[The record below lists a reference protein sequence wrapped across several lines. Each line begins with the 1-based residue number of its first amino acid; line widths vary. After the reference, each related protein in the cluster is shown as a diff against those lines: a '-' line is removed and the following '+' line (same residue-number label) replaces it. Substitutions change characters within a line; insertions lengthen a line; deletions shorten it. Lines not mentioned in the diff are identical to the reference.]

1 MVEYENQKEIDELQK
16 AIDAITPDIKLRY
29 FSVCGNRA
37 LSAIVDIDQ
46 KGNKSTIDKLISIGF
61 RKVARYKKP
70 LPFYMPLSTKDTF
83 VIRLE
88 KEI

>member
-1 MVEYENQKEIDELQK
+1 MNEYVNQKEIDELQK
-16 AIDAITPDIKLRY
+16 VIDAITPDIKLRC
-29 FSVCGNRA
+29 FSVCGNKA
-37 LSAIVDIDQ
+37 VSAIVDIDQ
-46 KGNKSTIDKLISIGF
+46 AGNKTTINKLISIGF

-70 LPFYMPLSTKDTF
+70 LPHYAPLSTKDTF